1 MIDELK
7 NEVEKTLGRKISSR
21 GDCELLAEDLYA
33 KTGLIISYNT
43 FRRLFGIIEFRKPRE
58 STLDALSIY
67 IGFQSYQD
75 FTKRFSE
82 VDTWPMWE
90 HLYVMLS
97 ESNSDEILSY
107 LHYLKRQ
114 QKNFSIAFT
123 IVVRELLNRNDISTL
138 LLIFR
143 DPLFNFHALPY
154 DQVAQIGVL
163 IGLHFR
169 TFHHK
174 EMEEVLLLEDNF
186 RDLVFK
192 IFVDYGR
199 LNGSYGSWIDFLAGV
214 STLDKET
221 ISFLTCLGIWRNLLN
236 LQTSDQKPASNS
248 LKLERAL
255 HPILFGRIFGIKI
268 LISNNE
274 KQNRKFIALLEDRI
288 SEEPN
293 FVTEILYEPAVQALV
308 FKSKVH
314 QEILAKYESKIN
326 QIQFWYHLSQ
336 VAIHRVYQSK
346 VLIEQGQWIKAKN
359 KLDSIPFG
367 HMRHGYREFV
377 ELYVTFFKL
386 KIAKALAEPFEVL
399 ELDFHN
405 RKNKLTYTLFSDDYF
420 ENYFNNN

>member
-33 KTGLIISYNT
+33 KTGSIISYNT

-97 ESNSDEILSY
+97 ESNSDEILNY

-114 QKNFSIAFT
+114 QNNFSIAFI

-138 LLIFR
+138 LLVFR

-154 DQVAQIGVL
+154 DEVAQIGVL

-169 TFHHK
+169 NFHHK

-199 LNGSYGSWIDFLAGV
+199 LNGSYGSWIDFLAGL

-236 LQTSDQKPASNS
+236 LQNSDQKHESNS
-248 LKLERAL
+248 LKLERGL

-268 LISNNE
+268 LTSKNQ

-293 FVTEILYEPAVQALV
+293 FVTELLYEPALQALV

-314 QEILAKYESKIN
+314 QDILAKYESKIN

-346 VLIEQGQWIKAKN
+346 VYIEQGQWIKAKN

-367 HMRHGYREFV
+367 
-377 ELYVTFFKL
+377 
-386 KIAKALAEPFEVL
+386 
-399 ELDFHN
+399 
-405 RKNKLTYTLFSDDYF
+405 
-420 ENYFNNN
+420 

>member
-43 FRRLFGIIEFRKPRE
+43 FRRLFRIIEFRKPRE
-58 STLDALSIY
+58 STLDAMSIY

-97 ESNSDEILSY
+97 VSNSDEILSY

-114 QKNFSIAFT
+114 QNNFSIAFT

-143 DPLFNFHALPY
+143 DPLLNFHALPY

-169 TFHHK
+169 NFHHK
-174 EMEEVLLLEDNF
+174 ELEEVLLLEDNF

-199 LNGSYGSWIDFLAGV
+199 LNGSYGSWIDFLAGL

-221 ISFLTCLGIWRNLLN
+221 ISFLTCLCIWRNLLN
-236 LQTSDQKPASNS
+236 LQNSDQKHESNT
-248 LKLERAL
+248 LKLERGI
-255 HPILFGRIFGIKI
+255 HPILFGRIFGIK
-268 LISNNE
+268 LLTSNNQ
-274 KQNRKFIALLEDRI
+274 KQNRKCIALLEDRI

-293 FVTEILYEPAVQALV
+293 FVTELLYEPAVQALV

-336 VAIHRVYQSK
+336 AAIHRVYQSK

-399 ELDFHN
+399 ESDFHN